1 MVAYIL
7 LKTSETHTFPSELES
22 VFMCPLT
29 CMKASIFVY
38 ICTFDCKEYMAMI
51 EGNTQAEIFLYS
63 LITTAYIGSF
73 MDY

>member
-29 CMKASIFVY
+29 CMEASIYVY
-38 ICTFDCKEYMAMI
+38 ICTSYCKGYMAMI
-51 EGNTQAEIFLYS
+51 EGNTQAES
-63 LITTAYIGSF
+63 LITTVYMGSYV
-73 MDY
+73 DY